1 MELPAKYLHPLQLT
15 AEKQRDLQNLLNFV
29 LMSYQAALQQAIRD
43 VGEVVSIDEPDM
55 DDDVDFD

>member
-1 MELPAKYLHPLQLT
+1 MHYK
-15 AEKQRDLQNLLNFV
+15 
-29 LMSYQAALQQAIRD
+29 AALQQAIRD